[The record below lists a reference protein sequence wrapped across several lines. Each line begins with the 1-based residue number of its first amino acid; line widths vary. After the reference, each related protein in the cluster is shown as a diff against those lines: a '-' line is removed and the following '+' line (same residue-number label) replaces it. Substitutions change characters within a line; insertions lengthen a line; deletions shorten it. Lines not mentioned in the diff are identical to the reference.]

1 MLRYAL
7 SCVVLG
13 LCLGLVA
20 NAQEG
25 KDKDTADRPKDAMK
39 ATVVKVDETGNKIT
53 LRFTDKEGKS
63 QERAFDVKDN
73 VKLYGRT
80 GAAAKLN
87 EFKTGGNIYFT
98 QTGDNLTGLWMD
110 SGTTTDKDA
119 KDKKDK

>member
-1 MLRYAL
+1 MLRFAL
-7 SCVVLG
+7 SSVVLG

-20 NAQEG
+20 YAEKE
-25 KDKDTADRPKDAMK
+25 KDARPKDAMK

-98 QTGDNLTGLWMD
+98 MTGDNLTGVWMD
-110 SGTTTDKDA
+110 SGTTDKDA
-119 KDKKDK
+119 VKDKKDK